1 MDKIR
6 KHWLAASAGAIALW
20 GSPALGQTSA
30 TEGEMAEDILD
41 ASAVRRNATYVDL
54 TGSLGYST
62 NPLMRTGDSQSSVF
76 GRGSA
81 RGVHMWNSELSSTSL
96 SGFVEGTTY
105 FNEYGVKSIFALSG
119 DTQRQVSETV
129 RLFGSAG
136 VSGDLAG
143 QLSNRFLYV
152 PSLPEVPVE
161 GAPPPVTVDDPD
173 IFSFSGRQYRIY
185 AQGGAA
191 IRTSARGNLSLSGG
205 AQRIFYTDEFFDDY
219 TTVFANGRTA
229 FSFPAA
235 NLYDVVMSL
244 RSQWMR
250 GPATRRSTV
259 GATVSAGGGGFG
271 GDPEAASS
279 AVTAGAVPG
288 TVVYLDGRAL
298 GPLTALRTIPAENAE
313 KICYYSLNRA
323 QGKFGLSVQAPVVEV
338 ITRSSPMAREAC

>member
-1 MDKIR
+1 MLCR
-6 KHWLAASAGAIALW
+6 SVLVVAGFLACASLPMVAGAQEQAPP
-20 GSPALGQTSA
+20 STAAKEDSA
-30 TEGEMAEDILD
+30 T
-41 ASAVRRNATYVDL
+41 
-54 TGSLGYST
+54 
-62 NPLMRTGDSQSSVF
+62 
-76 GRGSA
+76 
-81 RGVHMWNSELSSTSL
+81 
-96 SGFVEGTTY
+96 
-105 FNEYGVKSIFALSG
+105 AL
-119 DTQRQVSETV
+119 
-129 RLFGSAG
+129 A
-136 VSGDLAG
+136 
-143 QLSNRFLYV
+143 
-152 PSLPEVPVE
+152 
-161 GAPPPVTVDDPD
+161 PVTVSAKKARPNRDAL
-173 IFSFSGRQYRIY
+173 SREEL
-185 AQGGAA
+185 AA
-191 IRTSARGNLSLSGG
+191 K
-205 AQRIFYTDEFFDDY
+205 
-219 TTVFANGRTA
+219 
-229 FSFPAA
+229 PAA